1 MEEVI
6 KQFDFVIASRYHSI
20 VHAYKNGV
28 PALVIGWAT
37 KYSELLG
44 NFGQLDYFSDCRSNI
59 NIDEMGNKLEKMMQ
73 DYKHEGER
81 IINKMNILINKENPF
96 DMLLAPKR

>member
-1 MEEVI
+1 LEEVI